1 MTHLSNILECFFT
14 TRGSRKCSHPLYV
27 TIALSINR
35 PLTPKQKEGQP
46 KTRFDGDA
54 TPIIVG
60 FKSIFGWGTVLLEAD
75 AFRVSQTDENPTDLL
90 MNFRACG
97 IFRPDA
103 IFPLENS
110 SGPTILQLRPNFS
123 AFVQRSDG
131 SAHVFHMKLLL
142 KLGWTQAMT
151 ISNARRAFIYTLE

>member
-1 MTHLSNILECFFT
+1 M
-14 TRGSRKCSHPLYV
+14 
-27 TIALSINR
+27 AMR
-35 PLTPKQKEGQP
+35 PQLLLGLNL
-46 KTRFDGDA
+46 FLDG
-54 TPIIVG
+54 V
-60 FKSIFGWGTVLLEAD
+60 LEAD

-110 SGPTILQLRPNFS
+110 SGPTILRLWLLGVRSLMRWECACFS
-123 AFVQRSDG
+123 HEAAVE
-131 SAHVFHMKLLL
+131 
-142 KLGWTQAMT
+142 LGWTQAMT